1 LLGPEAY
8 VTRSFESTLEE
19 MRWETVRKASRR
31 SAWIGAVIGGVI
43 GVVAFAPASWL
54 ANGVSRM
61 TGHRLLL
68 ADAQGTIWQGQAVAV
83 LTGGP
88 GSRDARALPGR
99 LNWTLRWQD
108 RGVRVVLQHDCCLPQ
123 PVAVQVRPGW
133 RRARVDV
140 GLVPAGQA
148 GGWQSAGT
156 LGHWPAA
163 WLSGLGTPWNTLQLG
178 GVMRVSANTLAIEW
192 VSGRVRVSGQ
202 ADVWLDNVS
211 SSLTTLDRLGSYH
224 LGLQADEQ
232 GLVQMSLRTV
242 DGALQLSGQGTISAG
257 GTSFQGE
264 AQAAEAER
272 GALDNLLNIIGR
284 RSGDRSVISIG

>member
-1 LLGPEAY
+1 
-8 VTRSFESTLEE
+8 
-19 MRWETVRKASRR
+19 
-31 SAWIGAVIGGVI
+31 
-43 GVVAFAPASWL
+43 
-54 ANGVSRM
+54 
-61 TGHRLLL
+61 
-68 ADAQGTIWQGQAVAV
+68 
-83 LTGGP
+83 
-88 GSRDARALPGR
+88 
-99 LNWTLRWQD
+99 
-108 RGVRVVLQHDCCLPQ
+108 
-123 PVAVQVRPGW
+123 
-133 RRARVDV
+133 
-140 GLVPAGQA
+140 
-148 GGWQSAGT
+148 
-156 LGHWPAA
+156 
-163 WLSGLGTPWNTLQLG
+163 
-178 GVMRVSANTLAIEW
+178 MRVSANTLAIEW